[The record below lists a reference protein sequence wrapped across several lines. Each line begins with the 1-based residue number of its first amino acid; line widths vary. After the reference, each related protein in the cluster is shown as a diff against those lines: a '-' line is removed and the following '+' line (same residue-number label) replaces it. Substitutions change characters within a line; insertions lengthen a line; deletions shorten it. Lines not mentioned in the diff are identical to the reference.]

1 MDAHTVL
8 LNLCRWTF
16 LTGPFA
22 VGIAGTVRLGNLLW
36 AGNGKGAR
44 TASSVAYVFG
54 VGWMATAGLLL
65 FVFRRRV
72 ALLIVGSPQ
81 TAASGDDDEEEAEVR
96 EVVRLV
102 SLLAVP
108 ASLFQ
113 LFDGLLGVS
122 SSILRGCGRQELL
135 AVVNVVTLGCIGVSG
150 GLIWTFPLKQGCRL
164 RKEI

>member
-1 MDAHTVL
+1 MRGQAH
-8 LNLCRWTF
+8 
-16 LTGPFA
+16 
-22 VGIAGTVRLGNLLW
+22 
-36 AGNGKGAR
+36 
-44 TASSVAYVFG
+44 
-54 VGWMATAGLLL
+54 
-65 FVFRRRV
+65 RRRV

-122 SSILRGCGRQELL
+122 SGILRGCGRQGLL
-135 AVVNVVTLGCIGVSG
+135 AVAAVLIAAKEVAEWAAASPGAFDLRSL
-150 GLIWTFPLKQGCRL
+150 GLIAVLLGLGL
-164 RKEI
+164 RRQDGANREH